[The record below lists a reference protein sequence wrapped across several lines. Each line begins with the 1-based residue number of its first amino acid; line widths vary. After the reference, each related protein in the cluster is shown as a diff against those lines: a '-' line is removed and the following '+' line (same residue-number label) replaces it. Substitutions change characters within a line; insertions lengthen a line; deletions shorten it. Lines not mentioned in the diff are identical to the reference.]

1 MFAVQIRHASH
12 GLAHGFTRWHRGAAH
27 LSSEVTLHGPGR
39 IGVDELAMKP
49 AELLRVL
56 ADQRARENDLVNDA
70 SMLGMKLVRAQRV
83 AAGQPC

>member
-1 MFAVQIRHASH
+1 M
-12 GLAHGFTRWHRGAAH
+12 
-27 LSSEVTLHGPGR
+27 HGPGR